1 MPLSRD
7 TVAWAYRILLDRE
20 PESEDVLLPK
30 MRAYD
35 STRQLRH
42 DIVTSDEY
50 QEKNRDFAHANDR
63 TLVVTEIS
71 QGLRLWVDL
80 ADHAIG
86 LNIVR
91 GRYELNELEFIRRT
105 LRPGQH
111 AVDCGAH
118 VGFFAMHMAAIVGPT
133 GSVTAFEPFAANAD
147 CLERSI
153 AENRFQDRVRLV
165 PTATGQTAGS
175 LPLVYAPNTI
185 NSGGAFLQT
194 GGSPPAGHAT
204 VQVPVI
210 ALDAADLPRPVA
222 FIKADIEG
230 AEPLAFRGAER
241 LLRQDRPVVLSELH
255 PWQLGRV
262 AGVTA
267 AEFIDEMAGRGY
279 RCHLLGAGVVG
290 QEIHDAPSN
299 GVTSV
304 VFVPVSANPLF
315 TNH

>member
-63 TLVVTEIS
+63 TLVITEIAER
-71 QGLRLWVDL
+71 LRLWVDL

-86 LNIVR
+86 LNVVR

-105 LRPGQH
+105 LQPGQH
-111 AVDCGAH
+111 VVDCGAH
-118 VGFFAMHMAAIVGPT
+118 VGYFAMHMADVVGPT
-133 GSVTAFEPFAANAD
+133 GSVTAFEPFEANAE

-165 PTATGQTAGS
+165 RAATGQAAGS

-194 GGSPPAGHAT
+194 AGPPPAGHAT
-204 VQVPVI
+204 VEVPVL

-230 AEPLAFRGAER
+230 AEPLAFRGADR

-262 AGVTA
+262 AKVTA

-304 VFVPVSANPLF
+304 VFVPVSAAG
-315 TNH
+315 H

>member
-71 QGLRLWVDL
+71 EGLRLWVDL

-118 VGFFAMHMAAIVGPT
+118 VGFFAMHMAALVGPT

-147 CLERSI
+147 CLERSV
-153 AENRFQDRVRLV
+153 AENRFQDRVGLV
-165 PTATGQTAGS
+165 RAATGQAAGS

-194 GGSPPAGHAT
+194 AGPPPVGHAT
-204 VQVPVI
+204 IQVPVV
-210 ALDAADLPRPVA
+210 ALDALDLPRPVA

-230 AEPLAFRGAER
+230 AEPLAFRGADR
-241 LLRQDRPVVLSELH
+241 LLRHDHPVVLSELH

-267 AEFIDEMAGRGY
+267 AEFIDEMAVRGY

-290 QEIHDAPSN
+290 DEIHDAPSD

-304 VFVPVSANPLF
+304 VFVPVS